1 MATNTDNV
9 ISAVQKYFYDGA
21 EYYIPVGLDDDEVN
35 AISNFIESQGQ
46 GMLMYDSDDLSKF
59 APLSYN
65 QRAAGFSVPTDDDHQ
80 NVASAAAIGRVG
92 GLTVGSFDFA
102 NKTGLVGILA
112 QDQLNFQ
119 QNQLEPYTQA
129 NVNTYYYAQ
138 GTPIL
143 RDGKTLSGNYID
155 TFVGLDWVLR
165 HSNKELTAV
174 MIKNDKLPFDATGIN
189 VLESA
194 LNGVFATAFS
204 NGIIGETDDGKID
217 ATITALPVDDMKDT
231 DVDARKYKG
240 LSWIYKPA
248 NSIDDAYISG
258 QITL

>member
-1 MATNTDNV
+1 MANTDNV
-9 ISAVQKYFYDGA
+9 ISAVQKYYHDGS
-21 EYYIPVGLDDDEVN
+21 EYLIPVGLDDDEVI
-35 AISNFIESQGQ
+35 AVSNFIEAQGL
-46 GMLMYDSDDLSKF
+46 GFMLYDSNDLSKF

-65 QRAAGFSVPTDDDHQ
+65 NRVAGFSVPTDDTHQ
-80 NVASAAAIGRVG
+80 NIASAATVGRVG

-155 TFVGLDWVLR
+155 TFVGLDWVIR
-165 HSNKELTAV
+165 HSNTALTDV
-174 MIKNDKLPFDATGIN
+174 MIKNNKLPFNATGIN
-189 VLESA
+189 VLEAA
-194 LNGVFATAFS
+194 LNSVFSTAWG
-204 NGIIGETDDGKID
+204 NGIVADKDDGTMD
-217 ATITALPVDDMKDT
+217 ATVTALPVDELKNA
-231 DVDARKYKG
+231 DVSARKYKG
-240 LSWIYKPA
+240 LSWSYKPA
-248 NSIDDAYISG
+248 NSIDDAYITG